1 MFTGII
7 EEVGTVSRMVGKGQ
21 DALLEI
27 NTSLSL
33 DDVKKGDSIA
43 VSGACLTVVEIM
55 KSKLLFDVSEETLKR
70 TNLKSL
76 KPGNRVNL
84 EKALKLNSFL
94 GGHLVLGHIDCVG
107 RIRERIIRSGSVIF
121 GVEIEKEFARY
132 LVKKG
137 SIAVDGIS
145 LTVNTFDKNVF
156 YVNIIPHTAEMT
168 TLTARNVNDTVN
180 VETDVLGKYIDRLI
194 HPERE
199 IDTGLLSEY
208 GFL

>member
-1 MFTGII
+1 
-7 EEVGTVSRMVGKGQ
+7 
-21 DALLEI
+21 
-27 NTSLSL
+27 
-33 DDVKKGDSIA
+33 
-43 VSGACLTVVEIM
+43 
-55 KSKLLFDVSEETLKR
+55 
-70 TNLKSL
+70 
-76 KPGNRVNL
+76 
-84 EKALKLNSFL
+84 
-94 GGHLVLGHIDCVG
+94 
-107 RIRERIIRSGSVIF
+107 VIF